1 MMGSVKK
8 MSEQIRS
15 GLEARLPKLRK
26 TVIEKLSLA
35 IGAMLEC
42 QTPNTIELAN
52 VLPLETERQDMREQ
66 WLRRL
71 LKNPLLNRTE
81 VIAPFARLELS
92 AASSNG
98 QTICLCMD
106 QSDLGHKMALLMVSV
121 RISGRALPLAW
132 KAQAGA
138 ANIGFEGQKEL
149 LEQVRSSLPPEAQ
162 VLLLADRFYPSFE
175 LFKWLQCHQWSYRL
189 RLKGNILADP
199 GFGCETTTG
208 KLAKEATLRLLPNV
222 RVFARGVMTHLGIL
236 HEPGHPAPWII
247 AMDTWPTRAAIIDYR
262 ERWGT
267 EPMFSDFK
275 SRGFDLQ
282 QTQLRHPDRLE
293 RLVLIMAL
301 AMYWCVHI
309 GRHDAAAHP
318 SSLEKKTR
326 EQTDPDHWTHRKLYR
341 SMLSWFKRGLRL
353 VMRYLQHDLP
363 LPPFGLEKVIGG

>member
-1 MMGSVKK
+1 MGTVKK
-8 MSEQIRS
+8 MSEQVRS
-15 GLEARLPKLRK
+15 GLEKQLPKLRK

-71 LKNPLLNRTE
+71 LKNPLLNSSE
-81 VIAPFARLELS
+81 VITPFARLELK
-92 AASSNG
+92 AAGSNG

-106 QSDLGHKMALLMVSV
+106 QSDLGNTMALLMVSV
-121 RISGRALPLAW
+121 RIGGRALPLAW
-132 KAQAGA
+132 NAQAGA
-138 ANIGFEGQKEL
+138 ANIRFEKQKEL
-149 LEQVRSSLPPEAQ
+149 LERVLSYLPAEAQ

-175 LFKWLQCHQWSYRL
+175 LFEWLQRQHGSYRL
-189 RLKGNILADP
+189 RLKGNLLADP

-208 KLAKEATLRLLPNV
+208 QLAQGVTLRLLPNV

-247 AMDTWPTRAAIIDYR
+247 AMDTLPTRAAVIDYR

-309 GRHDAAAHP
+309 GRHNVLLHP
-318 SSLEKKTR
+318 TSLEKKTR
-326 EQTDPDHWTHRKLYR
+326 QQTDPDHWTHRKLYR

-353 VMRYLQHDLP
+353 VMRYLQLDLP
-363 LPPFGLEKVIGG
+363 LPPFGVEKVIGV